1 MTTRTRTRPAGAPA
15 YYLSRPA
22 VLWLASQEPRR
33 TTSKPPLASCA
44 SGALLT
50 AEQHTS

>member
-1 MTTRTRTRPAGAPA
+1 MSTRTRPTGAPA

-22 VLWLASQEPRR
+22 ALWLAALEPRL
-33 TTSKPPLASCA
+33 TTRKPPRASGA